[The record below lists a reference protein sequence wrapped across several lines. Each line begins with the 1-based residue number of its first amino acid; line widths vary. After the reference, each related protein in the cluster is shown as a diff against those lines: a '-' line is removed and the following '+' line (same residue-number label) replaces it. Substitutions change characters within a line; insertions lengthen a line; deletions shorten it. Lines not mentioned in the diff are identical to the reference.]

1 MPAQFRST
9 DLATYSTVPSV
20 QLDRAVLMSLP
31 PQTPVST
38 PVCATPRSRRH
49 NRRQARALLTLAVQG
64 RLKAAIAETRYLDPD
79 NPELLDL
86 PAQTPAYPVLLP
98 PAAWSLLVVQVPV
111 AVPPPQTVGPTL
123 GCRITQERVTT
134 CGYLLYL
141 HPGNPPVLGMCSQQP
156 YHPPTSCCT
165 VQGGDWR
172 VCQARRL
179 RM

>member
-20 QLDRAVLMSLP
+20 QLDRAVGMSLP

-79 NPELLDL
+79 NLNVLSGELGL
-86 PAQTPAYPVLLP
+86 PQQVILVSNSNLHINLVM
-98 PAAWSLLVVQVPV
+98 SL
-111 AVPPPQTVGPTL
+111 
-123 GCRITQERVTT
+123 
-134 CGYLLYL
+134 
-141 HPGNPPVLGMCSQQP
+141 
-156 YHPPTSCCT
+156 
-165 VQGGDWR
+165 
-172 VCQARRL
+172 
-179 RM
+179 